1 MRRGK
6 VFSES
11 HADNHDA
18 TNDSYNHVILSARAE
33 SNRNRTQCDNGSVV
47 LFGRRQGMK
56 GD

>member
-6 VFSES
+6 VFGES

-18 TNDSYNHVILSARAE
+18 TNDSYNHVVLSARAE
-33 SNRNRTQCDNGSVV
+33 LNRNCAQCDNGSVV